1 MSLADRMAGR
11 LLVGILLLA
20 TAVASGCTVRP
31 LYSTQ
36 ALTGTDKT
44 ATSAISSQ
52 LAAVSV
58 KEVDTRY
65 AQQVRNQL
73 LFLFY
78 GGAGQ
83 PAAPRYV
90 LELGVTELNEWTATT
105 QVNTDNRPTAALMT
119 LTSTYLLTD
128 AETGQV
134 ISSGKR
140 QISSSYDVPTQEF
153 ASTRAQRNA
162 EDRAARELAELLRLA
177 VAQDLSVRR

>member
-1 MSLADRMAGR
+1 MWLADRMACRFG
-11 LLVGILLLA
+11 VGILLLA
-20 TAVASGCTVRP
+20 LGAASGCTVRP

-36 ALTGTDKT
+36 APVGTDTT
-44 ATSAISSQ
+44 ATAAISSQ

-65 AQQVRNQL
+65 AQQVRNEL

-83 PAAPRYV
+83 PAAPRYL
-90 LELGVTELNEWTATT
+90 LELGVTEVNEWTATT

-119 LTSTYLLTD
+119 LISTYLLTD
-128 AETGQV
+128 AETREV

-153 ASTRAQRNA
+153 AAYRAQRNA

-177 VAQDLSVRR
+177 VAQDLSARR